1 MAILVT
7 GNTYAANDQ
16 VTSTNLNAAVNS
28 ATFASG
34 AVDGVSTQLSSG
46 SIIVKDGGVSPQKLS
61 TGGPS
66 WNSGGTLTAT
76 AFSGPLTGNVTGN
89 ITGNVTGNVTG
100 NIAGNV
106 TGNVT
111 GNINGTVGATTPNT
125 GVFTTINTSGLTVTS
140 GIITGII
147 TSTLIGLTP
156 ETGYGTSGT
165 IALNLS
171 AASNAR
177 ILLAG
182 NSTFTVSGQAS
193 GTVNIFALKNNTGG
207 SITTT
212 WPAWQ
217 TAGGS
222 FPATLT
228 AGQAMVFVLYSYG
241 TSLSDVYAVSSI

>member
-34 AVDGVSTQLSSG
+34 AVDNVSTQLGGVSG
-46 SIIVKDGGVSPQKLS
+46 NSIIVKDSGISPQKLDS
-61 TGGPS
+61 TAS
-66 WNSGGTLTAT
+66 Y
-76 AFSGPLTGNVTGN
+76 
-89 ITGNVTGNVTG
+89 
-100 NIAGNV
+100 
-106 TGNVT
+106 
-111 GNINGTVGATTPNT
+111 TVG
-125 GVFTTINTSGLTVTS
+125 SLTVTS
-140 GIITGII
+140 AIDTSIITAD
-147 TSTLIGLTP
+147 LLKLAP
-156 ETGYGTSGT
+156 ETGYTTSGT

-171 AASNAR
+171 VASNAR

-182 NSTFTVSGQAS
+182 DSTFTVAGQAA
-193 GTVNIFALKNNTGG
+193 GAVNIFALKNNKSPAG
-207 SITTT
+207 SINMT

-228 AGQAMVFVLYSYG
+228 AGQAMVFILYSYG
-241 TSLSDVYAVSSI
+241 TSLSDVYAVSSL

>member
-34 AVDGVSTQLSSG
+34 AVDDVSTQLSSG
-46 SIIVKDGGVSPQKLS
+46 SIIVKDSGISPQKLDS
-61 TGGPS
+61 TASYTVGS
-66 WNSGGTLTAT
+66 LTAT
-76 AFSGPLTGNVTGN
+76 STVT
-89 ITGNVTGNVTG
+89 
-100 NIAGNV
+100 
-106 TGNVT
+106 
-111 GNINGTVGATTPNT
+111 
-125 GVFTTINTSGLTVTS
+125 TSSLNATS
-140 GIITGII
+140 GITSAGII
-147 TSTLIGLTP
+147 VDIMQADLLKLVP
-156 ETGYGTSGT
+156 ETGYTTSGT

-171 AASNAR
+171 VASNAR

-182 NSTFTVSGQAS
+182 NSTFTVAGQAA
-193 GTVNIFALKNNTGG
+193 GAVNIFALKNSTGS

-217 TAGGS
+217 AAGGS

-241 TSLSDVYAVSSI
+241 TSLSDVYAVSSL

>member
-34 AVDGVSTQLSSG
+34 AVDDVSTQLGGVSG
-46 SIIVKDGGVSPQKLS
+46 DSIIVKDGGISPQKLDS
-61 TGGPS
+61 TASYTVGS
-66 WNSGGTLTAT
+66 LTAT
-76 AFSGPLTGNVTGN
+76 STVT
-89 ITGNVTGNVTG
+89 
-100 NIAGNV
+100 
-106 TGNVT
+106 
-111 GNINGTVGATTPNT
+111 
-125 GVFTTINTSGLTVTS
+125 TSSLNATS
-140 GIITGII
+140 GITSAGII
-147 TSTLIGLTP
+147 VDIMQADLLKLVP
-156 ETGYGTSGT
+156 ETGYTTSGT

-171 AASNAR
+171 VASNAR
-177 ILLAG
+177 ILLTD
-182 NSTFTVSGQAS
+182 NSVFTVAGQAA
-193 GTVNIFALKNNTGG
+193 GAVNIFALKNSTGS

-217 TAGGS
+217 AAGGS

-241 TSLSDVYAVSSI
+241 TSLSDVYAVSSL

>member
-1 MAILVT
+1 MAILAT

-34 AVDGVSTQLSSG
+34 AVDGVTTQLSSG
-46 SIIVKDGGVSPQKLS
+46 SIIVKDSGVSPQKLDS
-61 TGGPS
+61 TAS
-66 WNSGGTLTAT
+66 Y
-76 AFSGPLTGNVTGN
+76 
-89 ITGNVTGNVTG
+89 
-100 NIAGNV
+100 
-106 TGNVT
+106 
-111 GNINGTVGATTPNT
+111 TVG
-125 GVFTTINTSGLTVTS
+125 SLTVTS
-140 GIITGII
+140 AIGTSIITAA
-147 TSTLIGLTP
+147 LLKLTP
-156 ETGYGTSGT
+156 ETTYTTSGT

-171 AASNAR
+171 VASNAR
-177 ILLAG
+177 ILLTG
-182 NSTFTVSGQAS
+182 NSTFTVAGQAS
-193 GTVNIFALKNNTGG
+193 GAVNIFALKNSTGG

-228 AGQAMVFVLYSYG
+228 AGQAMVFILYSYG

>member
-46 SIIVKDGGVSPQKLS
+46 SIIVKDSGISPQKLDS
-61 TGGPS
+61 TAS
-66 WNSGGTLTAT
+66 Y
-76 AFSGPLTGNVTGN
+76 
-89 ITGNVTGNVTG
+89 
-100 NIAGNV
+100 
-106 TGNVT
+106 
-111 GNINGTVGATTPNT
+111 TVG
-125 GVFTTINTSGLTVTS
+125 SLTVTS
-140 GIITGII
+140 AIDTSIITAD
-147 TSTLIGLTP
+147 LLKLAP
-156 ETGYGTSGT
+156 ETGYTTSGT

-171 AASNAR
+171 VASNAR
-177 ILLAG
+177 ILLTG
-182 NSTFTVSGQAS
+182 NSTFTVAGQAA
-193 GTVNIFALKNNTGG
+193 GAVNIFALKNSTGS

-217 TAGGS
+217 AAGGS

-241 TSLSDVYAVSSI
+241 TSLSDVYAVSSL

>member
-34 AVDGVSTQLSSG
+34 AVDNVSTTFSSG
-46 SIIVKDGGVSPQKLS
+46 SIIVKDSGISPQKLDS
-61 TGGPS
+61 TAS
-66 WNSGGTLTAT
+66 Y
-76 AFSGPLTGNVTGN
+76 
-89 ITGNVTGNVTG
+89 
-100 NIAGNV
+100 
-106 TGNVT
+106 
-111 GNINGTVGATTPNT
+111 TVG
-125 GVFTTINTSGLTVTS
+125 SLTVTS
-140 GIITGII
+140 AIDTSIITAD
-147 TSTLIGLTP
+147 LLKLAP
-156 ETGYGTSGT
+156 ETGYTTSGT

-171 AASNAR
+171 VASNAR

-182 NSTFTVSGQAS
+182 NSTFTVAGQAA
-193 GTVNIFALKNNTGG
+193 GAVNIFALKNSTGS

-217 TAGGS
+217 AAGGS

-241 TSLSDVYAVSSI
+241 TSLSDVYAVSSL

>member
-1 MAILVT
+1 MAIIVT

-46 SIIVKDGGVSPQKLS
+46 SIIVKDSGISQQKLDS
-61 TGGPS
+61 TAS
-66 WNSGGTLTAT
+66 Y
-76 AFSGPLTGNVTGN
+76 
-89 ITGNVTGNVTG
+89 
-100 NIAGNV
+100 
-106 TGNVT
+106 
-111 GNINGTVGATTPNT
+111 TVG
-125 GVFTTINTSGLTVTS
+125 SLTVTS
-140 GIITGII
+140 AIYTSIITAD
-147 TSTLIGLTP
+147 LLKLAP
-156 ETGYGTSGT
+156 ETGYTTSGP

-171 AASNAR
+171 VASNAR

-182 NSTFTVSGQAS
+182 NSTFTVAGQAA
-193 GTVNIFALKNNTGG
+193 GAVNIFALKNSTGS

-241 TSLSDVYAVSSI
+241 TSLSDVYAVSSL

>member
-46 SIIVKDGGVSPQKLS
+46 SIIVKDSGISPQKLDS
-61 TGGPS
+61 TAS
-66 WNSGGTLTAT
+66 Y
-76 AFSGPLTGNVTGN
+76 
-89 ITGNVTGNVTG
+89 
-100 NIAGNV
+100 
-106 TGNVT
+106 
-111 GNINGTVGATTPNT
+111 TVG
-125 GVFTTINTSGLTVTS
+125 SLTVTS
-140 GIITGII
+140 AIDTSIITAD
-147 TSTLIGLTP
+147 LLKLAP
-156 ETGYGTSGT
+156 ETGYTTSGT

-171 AASNAR
+171 VASNAR

-182 NSTFTVSGQAS
+182 NSTFTVAGQAA
-193 GTVNIFALKNNTGG
+193 GAVNIFALKNTTVG

-217 TAGGS
+217 AAGGS

-241 TSLSDVYAVSSI
+241 TSLSDVYAVSSL

>member
-28 ATFASG
+28 AIFASG
-34 AVDGVSTQLSSG
+34 AVDGVTTQLSSG
-46 SIIVKDGGVSPQKLS
+46 SIIVKDSGVSPQKLDS
-61 TGGPS
+61 TAS
-66 WNSGGTLTAT
+66 Y
-76 AFSGPLTGNVTGN
+76 
-89 ITGNVTGNVTG
+89 
-100 NIAGNV
+100 
-106 TGNVT
+106 
-111 GNINGTVGATTPNT
+111 TVG
-125 GVFTTINTSGLTVTS
+125 SLTVTS
-140 GIITGII
+140 AIGTSIITAA
-147 TSTLIGLTP
+147 LLKLTP
-156 ETGYGTSGT
+156 ETTYTTSGP

-171 AASNAR
+171 VSSNAR
-177 ILLAG
+177 ILLSG
-182 NSTFTVSGQAS
+182 NSTFTVAGQAS
-193 GTVNIFALKNNTGG
+193 GAVNIFALKNTAVG

-228 AGQAMVFVLYSYG
+228 AGQAMVFILYSYG

>member
-46 SIIVKDGGVSPQKLS
+46 SIIVKDSGISPQKLDS
-61 TGGPS
+61 TAS
-66 WNSGGTLTAT
+66 Y
-76 AFSGPLTGNVTGN
+76 
-89 ITGNVTGNVTG
+89 
-100 NIAGNV
+100 
-106 TGNVT
+106 
-111 GNINGTVGATTPNT
+111 TVG
-125 GVFTTINTSGLTVTS
+125 SLTVTS
-140 GIITGII
+140 AIDTSIITAD
-147 TSTLIGLTP
+147 LLKLAP
-156 ETGYGTSGT
+156 ETGYTTSGT

-171 AASNAR
+171 VASNAR
-177 ILLAG
+177 ILLTG
-182 NSTFTVSGQAS
+182 NSTFTVAGQAA
-193 GTVNIFALKNNTGG
+193 GAVNIFALKNSTGS

-217 TAGGS
+217 AAGGS
-222 FPATLT
+222 FPASLT

-241 TSLSDVYAVSSI
+241 TSLSDVYAVSSL

>member
-1 MAILVT
+1 MPILVT

-34 AVDGVSTQLSSG
+34 AVDGVTTQLSSG
-46 SIIVKDGGVSPQKLS
+46 SIIVKDSGVSPQKLDS
-61 TGGPS
+61 TAS
-66 WNSGGTLTAT
+66 Y
-76 AFSGPLTGNVTGN
+76 
-89 ITGNVTGNVTG
+89 
-100 NIAGNV
+100 
-106 TGNVT
+106 
-111 GNINGTVGATTPNT
+111 TVG
-125 GVFTTINTSGLTVTS
+125 SLTVTS
-140 GIITGII
+140 AIDTSIITAD
-147 TSTLIGLTP
+147 LLKLAP
-156 ETGYGTSGT
+156 ETGYTTSGP

-171 AASNAR
+171 VASNAR
-177 ILLAG
+177 ILLTG
-182 NSTFTVSGQAS
+182 DSTFTVAGQAA
-193 GTVNIFALKNNTGG
+193 GTVNIFALKNNKSPAG
-207 SITTT
+207 SINMT

>member
-34 AVDGVSTQLSSG
+34 AVDNVSTTFSSG
-46 SIIVKDGGVSPQKLS
+46 SIIVKDSGISPQKLDS
-61 TGGPS
+61 TAS
-66 WNSGGTLTAT
+66 Y
-76 AFSGPLTGNVTGN
+76 
-89 ITGNVTGNVTG
+89 
-100 NIAGNV
+100 
-106 TGNVT
+106 
-111 GNINGTVGATTPNT
+111 TVG
-125 GVFTTINTSGLTVTS
+125 SLTVTS
-140 GIITGII
+140 AIDTSIITAD
-147 TSTLIGLTP
+147 LLKLAP
-156 ETGYGTSGT
+156 ETGYTTSGT

-171 AASNAR
+171 VASNAR
-177 ILLAG
+177 ILLTG
-182 NSTFTVSGQAS
+182 NSTFTVAGQAA
-193 GTVNIFALKNNTGG
+193 GAVNIFALKNSTGS

-217 TAGGS
+217 AAGGS

-241 TSLSDVYAVSSI
+241 TSLSDVYAVSSL

>member
-34 AVDGVSTQLSSG
+34 AVDDVSTQLSSG
-46 SIIVKDGGVSPQKLS
+46 SIIVKDSGISPQKLDS
-61 TGGPS
+61 TAS
-66 WNSGGTLTAT
+66 Y
-76 AFSGPLTGNVTGN
+76 
-89 ITGNVTGNVTG
+89 
-100 NIAGNV
+100 
-106 TGNVT
+106 
-111 GNINGTVGATTPNT
+111 TVG
-125 GVFTTINTSGLTVTS
+125 SLTVTS
-140 GIITGII
+140 AIDTSIITAD
-147 TSTLIGLTP
+147 LLKLAP
-156 ETGYGTSGT
+156 ETGYTTSGT

-171 AASNAR
+171 VASNAR

-182 NSTFTVSGQAS
+182 NSTFTVAGQAA
-193 GTVNIFALKNNTGG
+193 GAVNIFALKNSTGS

-217 TAGGS
+217 AAGGS
-222 FPATLT
+222 FPASLT

-241 TSLSDVYAVSSI
+241 TSLSDVYAVSSL

>member
-46 SIIVKDGGVSPQKLS
+46 SIIVKDSGISPQKLDS
-61 TGGPS
+61 TAS
-66 WNSGGTLTAT
+66 Y
-76 AFSGPLTGNVTGN
+76 
-89 ITGNVTGNVTG
+89 
-100 NIAGNV
+100 
-106 TGNVT
+106 
-111 GNINGTVGATTPNT
+111 TVG
-125 GVFTTINTSGLTVTS
+125 SLTVTS
-140 GIITGII
+140 AIDTSIITAD
-147 TSTLIGLTP
+147 LLKLAP
-156 ETGYGTSGT
+156 ETGYTTSGT

-171 AASNAR
+171 VASNAR

-182 NSTFTVSGQAS
+182 NSTFTVAGQAA
-193 GTVNIFALKNNTGG
+193 GAVNIFALKNSTGS

-217 TAGGS
+217 AAGGS

-241 TSLSDVYAVSSI
+241 TSLSDVYAVSSL

>member
-34 AVDGVSTQLSSG
+34 AVDDVSTQLSSG
-46 SIIVKDGGVSPQKLS
+46 SIIVKDSGISPQKLDS
-61 TGGPS
+61 TAS
-66 WNSGGTLTAT
+66 Y
-76 AFSGPLTGNVTGN
+76 
-89 ITGNVTGNVTG
+89 
-100 NIAGNV
+100 
-106 TGNVT
+106 
-111 GNINGTVGATTPNT
+111 TVG
-125 GVFTTINTSGLTVTS
+125 SLTVTS
-140 GIITGII
+140 AIDTSIITAD
-147 TSTLIGLTP
+147 LLKLAP
-156 ETGYGTSGT
+156 ETGYTTSGT

-171 AASNAR
+171 VASNAR
-177 ILLAG
+177 ILLTD
-182 NSTFTVSGQAS
+182 NSVFTVAGQAA
-193 GTVNIFALKNNTGG
+193 GAVNIFALKNTTVG

-217 TAGGS
+217 AAGGS

-241 TSLSDVYAVSSI
+241 TSLSDVYAVSSL

>member
-46 SIIVKDGGVSPQKLS
+46 SIIVKDSGISPQKLDS
-61 TGGPS
+61 TAS
-66 WNSGGTLTAT
+66 Y
-76 AFSGPLTGNVTGN
+76 
-89 ITGNVTGNVTG
+89 
-100 NIAGNV
+100 
-106 TGNVT
+106 
-111 GNINGTVGATTPNT
+111 TVG
-125 GVFTTINTSGLTVTS
+125 SLTVTS
-140 GIITGII
+140 AIDTSIITAD
-147 TSTLIGLTP
+147 LLKLAP
-156 ETGYGTSGT
+156 ETGYTTSGT

-171 AASNAR
+171 VASNAL

-182 NSTFTVSGQAS
+182 NSTFTVAGQAA
-193 GTVNIFALKNNTGG
+193 GAVNIFALKNSTGS

-217 TAGGS
+217 AAGGS

-241 TSLSDVYAVSSI
+241 TSLSDVYAVSSL

>member
-34 AVDGVSTQLSSG
+34 AVDNVSTQLGGVSG
-46 SIIVKDGGVSPQKLS
+46 NSIIVKDSGISPQKLDS
-61 TGGPS
+61 TAS
-66 WNSGGTLTAT
+66 Y
-76 AFSGPLTGNVTGN
+76 
-89 ITGNVTGNVTG
+89 
-100 NIAGNV
+100 
-106 TGNVT
+106 
-111 GNINGTVGATTPNT
+111 TVG
-125 GVFTTINTSGLTVTS
+125 SLTVTS
-140 GIITGII
+140 AIDTSIITAD
-147 TSTLIGLTP
+147 LLKLAP
-156 ETGYGTSGT
+156 ETGYTTSGT

-171 AASNAR
+171 VASNAR
-177 ILLAG
+177 ILLADD
-182 NSTFTVSGQAS
+182 SVFTVAGQAA
-193 GTVNIFALKNNTGG
+193 GAVNIFALKNNKSPAV
-207 SITTT
+207 SINMT

-241 TSLSDVYAVSSI
+241 TSLSDVYAVSSL

>member
-1 MAILVT
+1 MPILVT

-34 AVDGVSTQLSSG
+34 AVDDVSTQLSSG
-46 SIIVKDGGVSPQKLS
+46 SIIVKDSGISPQKLDS
-61 TGGPS
+61 TAS
-66 WNSGGTLTAT
+66 Y
-76 AFSGPLTGNVTGN
+76 
-89 ITGNVTGNVTG
+89 
-100 NIAGNV
+100 
-106 TGNVT
+106 
-111 GNINGTVGATTPNT
+111 TVG
-125 GVFTTINTSGLTVTS
+125 SLTVTS
-140 GIITGII
+140 AIDTSIITAD
-147 TSTLIGLTP
+147 LLKLVP
-156 ETGYGTSGT
+156 ETGYTTSGT

-171 AASNAR
+171 VASNAR

-182 NSTFTVSGQAS
+182 NSTFTVAGQAA
-193 GTVNIFALKNNTGG
+193 GAVNIFALKNSTGS

-217 TAGGS
+217 AAGGS

-241 TSLSDVYAVSSI
+241 TSLSDVYAVSSL

>member
-1 MAILVT
+1 MPILVT

-34 AVDGVSTQLSSG
+34 AVDGVTTQLSSG
-46 SIIVKDGGVSPQKLS
+46 SIIVKDSGISPQKLDS
-61 TGGPS
+61 T
-66 WNSGGTLTAT
+66 A
-76 AFSGPLTGNVTGN
+76 AY
-89 ITGNVTGNVTG
+89 
-100 NIAGNV
+100 
-106 TGNVT
+106 
-111 GNINGTVGATTPNT
+111 TVG
-125 GVFTTINTSGLTVTS
+125 SLTVTS
-140 GIITGII
+140 AIGTSIITAA
-147 TSTLIGLTP
+147 LLRLTP
-156 ETGYGTSGT
+156 ETGYTTSGT

-171 AASNAR
+171 VASNAR

-182 NSTFTVSGQAS
+182 NSTFTVAGQAS
-193 GTVNIFALKNNTGG
+193 GTVNIFALKNSTGG

>member
-46 SIIVKDGGVSPQKLS
+46 SIIVKDSGISPQKLDS
-61 TGGPS
+61 TAS
-66 WNSGGTLTAT
+66 Y
-76 AFSGPLTGNVTGN
+76 
-89 ITGNVTGNVTG
+89 
-100 NIAGNV
+100 
-106 TGNVT
+106 
-111 GNINGTVGATTPNT
+111 TVG
-125 GVFTTINTSGLTVTS
+125 SLTVTS
-140 GIITGII
+140 AIDTSIITAD
-147 TSTLIGLTP
+147 LLKLAP
-156 ETGYGTSGT
+156 ETGYTTSGT

-171 AASNAR
+171 VASNAR

-182 NSTFTVSGQAS
+182 NSTFTVAGQAA
-193 GTVNIFALKNNTGG
+193 GAVNIFALKNTTVG

-217 TAGGS
+217 AAGGS

-228 AGQAMVFVLYSYG
+228 AGQAMVFILYSYG
-241 TSLSDVYAVSSI
+241 TSLSDVYAVSSL

>member
-46 SIIVKDGGVSPQKLS
+46 SIIVKDSGISPQKLDS
-61 TGGPS
+61 TAS
-66 WNSGGTLTAT
+66 Y
-76 AFSGPLTGNVTGN
+76 
-89 ITGNVTGNVTG
+89 
-100 NIAGNV
+100 
-106 TGNVT
+106 
-111 GNINGTVGATTPNT
+111 TVG
-125 GVFTTINTSGLTVTS
+125 SLTVTS
-140 GIITGII
+140 AIDTSIITAD
-147 TSTLIGLTP
+147 LLKLAP
-156 ETGYGTSGT
+156 ETGYTTSGT

-171 AASNAR
+171 VASNAR

-182 NSTFTVSGQAS
+182 NSTFTVAGQAA
-193 GTVNIFALKNNTGG
+193 GAVNIFALKNSTGS

-217 TAGGS
+217 AAGGS
-222 FPATLT
+222 FPASLT
-228 AGQAMVFVLYSYG
+228 AGQAMVFILYSYG
-241 TSLSDVYAVSSI
+241 TSLSDVYAVSSL

>member
-34 AVDGVSTQLSSG
+34 AVDDVSTQLGGVSG
-46 SIIVKDGGVSPQKLS
+46 DSIIVKDGGISPQKLDS
-61 TGGPS
+61 TAS
-66 WNSGGTLTAT
+66 Y
-76 AFSGPLTGNVTGN
+76 
-89 ITGNVTGNVTG
+89 
-100 NIAGNV
+100 
-106 TGNVT
+106 
-111 GNINGTVGATTPNT
+111 TVG
-125 GVFTTINTSGLTVTS
+125 SLTVTS
-140 GIITGII
+140 AIDTSIITAD
-147 TSTLIGLTP
+147 LLKLAP
-156 ETGYGTSGT
+156 ETGYTTSGT

-171 AASNAR
+171 VASNAR

-182 NSTFTVSGQAS
+182 NSTFTVAGQAA
-193 GTVNIFALKNNTGG
+193 GAVNIFALKNSTGS

-217 TAGGS
+217 AAGGS
-222 FPATLT
+222 FPASLT

-241 TSLSDVYAVSSI
+241 TSLSDVYAVSSL

>member
-1 MAILVT
+1 MPILVT

-34 AVDGVSTQLSSG
+34 AVDDVSTQLSSG
-46 SIIVKDGGVSPQKLS
+46 SIIVKDSGISPQKLDS
-61 TGGPS
+61 TAS
-66 WNSGGTLTAT
+66 Y
-76 AFSGPLTGNVTGN
+76 
-89 ITGNVTGNVTG
+89 
-100 NIAGNV
+100 
-106 TGNVT
+106 
-111 GNINGTVGATTPNT
+111 TVG
-125 GVFTTINTSGLTVTS
+125 SLTVTS
-140 GIITGII
+140 AIDTSIITAD
-147 TSTLIGLTP
+147 LLKLAP
-156 ETGYGTSGT
+156 ETGYTTSGT

-171 AASNAR
+171 VASNAR

-182 NSTFTVSGQAS
+182 DSTFTVAGQAA
-193 GTVNIFALKNNTGG
+193 GAVNIFALKNSTGS

-217 TAGGS
+217 AAGGS

-241 TSLSDVYAVSSI
+241 TSLSDVYAVSSL

>member
-46 SIIVKDGGVSPQKLS
+46 SIIVKDSGISPQKLDS
-61 TGGPS
+61 TASYTVGS
-66 WNSGGTLTAT
+66 LTAT
-76 AFSGPLTGNVTGN
+76 STVT
-89 ITGNVTGNVTG
+89 
-100 NIAGNV
+100 
-106 TGNVT
+106 
-111 GNINGTVGATTPNT
+111 
-125 GVFTTINTSGLTVTS
+125 TSSLNATS
-140 GIITGII
+140 GITSAGII
-147 TSTLIGLTP
+147 VDIMQADLLKLVP
-156 ETGYGTSGT
+156 ETGYTTSGT

-171 AASNAR
+171 VASNAR

-182 NSTFTVSGQAS
+182 NSTFTVAGQAA
-193 GTVNIFALKNNTGG
+193 GAVNIFALKNSTGS

-217 TAGGS
+217 AAGGS

-241 TSLSDVYAVSSI
+241 TSLSDVYAVSSL

>member
-34 AVDGVSTQLSSG
+34 AVDDVSTQLSSG
-46 SIIVKDGGVSPQKLS
+46 SIIVKDSGISPQKLDS
-61 TGGPS
+61 TASYTVGS
-66 WNSGGTLTAT
+66 LTAT
-76 AFSGPLTGNVTGN
+76 STVT
-89 ITGNVTGNVTG
+89 
-100 NIAGNV
+100 
-106 TGNVT
+106 
-111 GNINGTVGATTPNT
+111 
-125 GVFTTINTSGLTVTS
+125 TSSLNATS
-140 GIITGII
+140 GITSAGII
-147 TSTLIGLTP
+147 VDIMQADLLKLVP
-156 ETGYGTSGT
+156 ETGYTTSGT

-171 AASNAR
+171 VASNAR

-182 NSTFTVSGQAS
+182 NSTFTVAGQAA
-193 GTVNIFALKNNTGG
+193 GAVNIFALKNTTVG

-217 TAGGS
+217 AAGGS

-241 TSLSDVYAVSSI
+241 TSLSDVYAVSSL

>member
-1 MAILVT
+1 MPILVT

-34 AVDGVSTQLSSG
+34 AVDGVTTQLSSG
-46 SIIVKDGGVSPQKLS
+46 SIIVKDSGVSPQKLDS
-61 TGGPS
+61 TASYTVGS
-66 WNSGGTLTAT
+66 LTAT
-76 AFSGPLTGNVTGN
+76 SAL
-89 ITGNVTGNVTG
+89 
-100 NIAGNV
+100 
-106 TGNVT
+106 
-111 GNINGTVGATTPNT
+111 AT
-125 GVFTTINTSGLTVTS
+125 S
-140 GIITGII
+140 IITAA
-147 TSTLIGLTP
+147 LLRLTP
-156 ETGYGTSGT
+156 ETGYTTSGT

-171 AASNAR
+171 VASNAR

-182 NSTFTVSGQAS
+182 NSTFTVAGQAA
-193 GTVNIFALKNNTGG
+193 GTVNIFALKNSTGG

-217 TAGGS
+217 AAGGS

-241 TSLSDVYAVSSI
+241 TSLSDVYAVSSL

>member
-34 AVDGVSTQLSSG
+34 AVDNVSTTFSSG
-46 SIIVKDGGVSPQKLS
+46 SIIVKDSGISPQKLDS
-61 TGGPS
+61 TASYTVGS
-66 WNSGGTLTAT
+66 LTAT
-76 AFSGPLTGNVTGN
+76 STVT
-89 ITGNVTGNVTG
+89 
-100 NIAGNV
+100 
-106 TGNVT
+106 
-111 GNINGTVGATTPNT
+111 
-125 GVFTTINTSGLTVTS
+125 TSSLNATS
-140 GIITGII
+140 GITSAGII
-147 TSTLIGLTP
+147 VDIMQADLLKLVP
-156 ETGYGTSGT
+156 ETGYTTSGT

-171 AASNAR
+171 VASNAR

-182 NSTFTVSGQAS
+182 NSTFTVAGQAA
-193 GTVNIFALKNNTGG
+193 GAVNIFALKNSTGS

-217 TAGGS
+217 AAGGS

-241 TSLSDVYAVSSI
+241 TSLSDVYAVSSL

>member
-34 AVDGVSTQLSSG
+34 AVDDVSTQLSSG
-46 SIIVKDGGVSPQKLS
+46 SIIVKDSGISPQKLDS
-61 TGGPS
+61 TAS
-66 WNSGGTLTAT
+66 Y
-76 AFSGPLTGNVTGN
+76 
-89 ITGNVTGNVTG
+89 
-100 NIAGNV
+100 
-106 TGNVT
+106 
-111 GNINGTVGATTPNT
+111 TVG
-125 GVFTTINTSGLTVTS
+125 SLTVTS
-140 GIITGII
+140 AIDTSIITAD
-147 TSTLIGLTP
+147 LLKLVP
-156 ETGYGTSGT
+156 ETGYTTSGT

-171 AASNAR
+171 VASNAR

-182 NSTFTVSGQAS
+182 NSTFTVAGQAA
-193 GTVNIFALKNNTGG
+193 GAVNIFALKNSTGS

-217 TAGGS
+217 AAGGS

-241 TSLSDVYAVSSI
+241 TSLSDVYAVSSL

>member
-34 AVDGVSTQLSSG
+34 AVDDVSTQLSSG
-46 SIIVKDGGVSPQKLS
+46 SIIVKDSGISPQKLDS
-61 TGGPS
+61 TAS
-66 WNSGGTLTAT
+66 Y
-76 AFSGPLTGNVTGN
+76 
-89 ITGNVTGNVTG
+89 
-100 NIAGNV
+100 
-106 TGNVT
+106 
-111 GNINGTVGATTPNT
+111 TVG
-125 GVFTTINTSGLTVTS
+125 SLTVTS
-140 GIITGII
+140 AIDTSIITAD
-147 TSTLIGLTP
+147 LLKLAP
-156 ETGYGTSGT
+156 ETGYTTSGT

-171 AASNAR
+171 VASNAR

-182 NSTFTVSGQAS
+182 NSTFTVAGQAA
-193 GTVNIFALKNNTGG
+193 GAVNIFALKNSTGS

-217 TAGGS
+217 AAGGS

-241 TSLSDVYAVSSI
+241 TSLSDVYAVSSL